1 MSEEL
6 FQFIESPETATIRI
20 NTDAINHLGII
31 FNGIEDHDMKQELFK
46 MLCSHS
52 KFVLETSEKM
62 VQNRTLVILVTLVI
76 LLVLVRTEESYCEAV
91 KEPQRSACI
100 YFNY

>member
-62 VQNRTLVILVTLVI
+62 VQNRRLGIK
-76 LLVLVRTEESYCEAV
+76 AV
-91 KEPQRSACI
+91 K
-100 YFNY
+100 